1 MEENKFIKTDNYE
14 IYNYDCIEMMDLLIA
29 EGKQVDLT
37 VTSPPY
43 DDLRNYEQSLI
54 WNFDV
59 FKQVAQRLYN
69 ITKEGGV
76 VVWVVGDMTKKGSE
90 SGTSFKQAL
99 YFKEIGFNL
108 HDTMIYHKKNCFGTC
123 GNPPLRY
130 SQAFEYIFVFTK
142 GRIKTFNPI
151 RVPCI
156 HAGLKVKGASTR
168 KNRQNDGLPFD
179 HKRKKDIDVKDT
191 KIKENILSY
200 YTGFNKSSK
209 DKIAF
214 EHSAIFP
221 EDLAKDMIESYSNKY
236 DIVLDCFMGSG
247 TTGKMALLNNRKFI
261 GIEKVEKYFEIS
273 KQRIEDNLNKEVI

>member
-1 MEENKFIKTDNYE
+1 MDKFIKNERYQM
-14 IYNYDCIEMMDLLIA
+14 YNYDCIEMMDLLIA

-43 DDLRNYEQSLI
+43 DDLRSYEGSLV

-76 VVWVVGDMTKKGSE
+76 VVWVVGDKTIKGSE

-130 SQAFEYIFVFTK
+130 SQAFEYIFVLTK

-151 RVPCI
+151 RIPCI
-156 HAGLKVKGASTR
+156 HAGEKIKGASTR
-168 KNRQNDGLPFD
+168 KNRQSDGLPFD
-179 HKRKKDIDVKDT
+179 YKRKKDMDVKDT
-191 KIKENILSY
+191 KIKENIFSY
-200 YTGFNKSSK
+200 YIGFNKSSK

-221 EDLAKDMIESYSNKY
+221 EDLAKDMIESYSNEG
-236 DIVLDCFMGSG
+236 DTVLDCFMGSN

-261 GIEKVEKYFEIS
+261 GIEKVENYFKIS
-273 KQRIEDNLNKEVI
+273 IERIKDL

>member
-1 MEENKFIKTDNYE
+1 M
-14 IYNYDCIEMMDLLIA
+14 
-29 EGKQVDLT
+29 
-37 VTSPPY
+37 
-43 DDLRNYEQSLI
+43 
-54 WNFDV
+54 
-59 FKQVAQRLYN
+59 FKQIAQRLYN
-69 ITKEGGV
+69 ITKDGGV
-76 VVWVVGDMTKKGSE
+76 VVWVVGDKTIKGSE

-130 SQAFEYIFVFTK
+130 SQVFEYIFVFTK
-142 GRIKTFNPI
+142 GRINTFNPI

-156 HAGLKVKGASTR
+156 HAGLKVKNASTR
-168 KNRQNDGLPFD
+168 KDRQSDGLPFD
-179 HKRKKDIDVKDT
+179 HKRKKAIDVKDT
-191 KIKENILSY
+191 KIKENIFSY

-236 DIVLDCFMGSG
+236 DIVLDCFMGSA